1 MYVHNTF
8 KQLHNYSK
16 WPSKMLGRTVRSS
29 FQPTGMQDL
38 MLGGKSC
45 SYWSKCGF
53 CSAFNG
59 ISAPFSE
66 LNWEWDFTHLLTQF
80 WFKPEFEL

>member
-1 MYVHNTF
+1 MYVPNPF
-8 KQLHNYSK
+8 KQLHKYSK
-16 WPSKMLGRTVRSS
+16 WPSKMLGRRVSSS

-45 SYWSKCGF
+45 SHWSKRGF

-59 ISAPFSE
+59 VSVPFSE
-66 LNWEWDFTHLLTQF
+66 LN
-80 WFKPEFEL
+80 